1 VRTADI
7 RVLLVD
13 DSEPFRVALAELLE
27 LADGFLLV
35 GQAASGE
42 ESVELARLAGPDLV
56 LMDLQLPGMDGLAA
70 ARRLREMAAPPAV
83 VLISTDVSAVDD
95 ARLAGAGVL
104 ASRSKV
110 LVDLEWLAALRLRV
124 PPQQEGP
131 GPAARPVS
139 G

>member
-1 VRTADI
+1 VRTAEI
-7 RVLLVD
+7 RVLVVD

-27 LADGFLLV
+27 LADGYLLV

-42 ESVELARLAGPDLV
+42 ESVEMARLAGPDLV
-56 LMDLQLPGMDGLAA
+56 LMDLQLPGMDGLTA
-70 ARRLREMAAPPAV
+70 ARRLREMAAPPTI

-124 PPQQEGP
+124 PPQQESP
-131 GPAARPVS
+131 RPAAHRVS

>member
-7 RVLLVD
+7 RVLVVD

-27 LADGFLLV
+27 LADGYLLV

-42 ESVELARLAGPDLV
+42 ESVEMARLAGPDLV
-56 LMDLQLPGMDGLAA
+56 LMDLQLPRMDGLTA
-70 ARRLREMAAPPAV
+70 ARRLREMAAPPTV

-124 PPQQEGP
+124 PPQQESSR
-131 GPAARPVS
+131 PAAHRVS

>member
-1 VRTADI
+1 VRKAEI
-7 RVLLVD
+7 RVLVVD

-27 LADGFLLV
+27 LADGYLLV

-42 ESVELARLAGPDLV
+42 ESVEMARLAGPDLV
-56 LMDLQLPGMDGLAA
+56 LMDLQLPGMDGLTA
-70 ARRLREMAAPPAV
+70 ARRLREMAAPPTI

-124 PPQQEGP
+124 PPQQESP
-131 GPAARPVS
+131 RPAAHRVS

>member
-1 VRTADI
+1 VRTANI

>member
-7 RVLLVD
+7 RVLVVD

-27 LADGFLLV
+27 LADGYLLV

-42 ESVELARLAGPDLV
+42 ESVEMARLAGPDLV
-56 LMDLQLPGMDGLAA
+56 LMDLQLPGMDGLTA
-70 ARRLREMAAPPAV
+70 ARRLREMAAPPTI

-124 PPQQEGP
+124 PPQQESP
-131 GPAARPVS
+131 RPAARRVS

>member
-7 RVLLVD
+7 RVLVVD

-27 LADGFLLV
+27 LADGYLLV

-42 ESVELARLAGPDLV
+42 ESVEMTRLAGPDLV
-56 LMDLQLPGMDGLAA
+56 LMDLQLPGMDGLTT
-70 ARRLREMAAPPAV
+70 ARRLREVAAPPTV

-124 PPQQEGP
+124 PPQQESP
-131 GPAARPVS
+131 GPAARRVS

>member
-1 VRTADI
+1 M
-7 RVLLVD
+7 
-13 DSEPFRVALAELLE
+13 
-27 LADGFLLV
+27 
-35 GQAASGE
+35 
-42 ESVELARLAGPDLV
+42 ARLAGPDLV
-56 LMDLQLPGMDGLAA
+56 LMDLQLPGMDGLTA
-70 ARRLREMAAPPAV
+70 ARRLREMAAPPTV

-124 PPQQEGP
+124 PSQQEWP
-131 GPAARPVS
+131 GPAARPVP